1 MAEAIQTVKYKNH
14 KIEILP
20 DEHCENPIQTWDML
34 GEYYCWHRRYSLGNS
49 DRFNTPDEVIA
60 YAKQTGSLLFN
71 LYMYDH
77 SGITLSISNSHYPFN
92 DRWDAGQLGF
102 VLVDREKALK
112 EFGKK
117 RLTKK
122 LKQKIYKTIEGEVE
136 TYNQY
141 LAGDVYGYVVR
152 RDNEPIDS
160 CWGFYGQSDCLNEA
174 KSIVDSED
182 KQAVSK
188 HCHKVK
194 QWIRNKVPLI
204 YRSGVR
210 LC

>member
-1 MAEAIQTVKYKNH
+1 MSEAIQTVKYKNH
-14 KIEILP
+14 KIEIFP

-34 GEYYCWHRRYSLGNS
+34 GEYYCWHRRYNLGNS
-49 DRFNTPDEVIA
+49 NRFDSPDEVID
-60 YAKQTGSLLFN
+60 YAKQSRSLLFN

-77 SGITLSISNSHYPFN
+77 SGITLSMSNSHYPFT
-92 DRWDAGQLGF
+92 DRWDAGQLG
-102 VLVDREKALK
+102 LILIDREKALK

-117 RLTKK
+117 RLTKQ
-122 LKQKIYKTIEGEVE
+122 LIQKIYNTIEGEVE
-136 TYNQY
+136 TYNKY
-141 LAGDVYGYVVR
+141 LAGDVYGFVVS
-152 RDNEPIDS
+152 RDNNPIDS
-160 CWGFYGQSDCLNEA
+160 CWGFYSQTDCLNEA
-174 KSIVDSED
+174 ISIVDCED

-194 QWIRNKVPLI
+194 EWIRNKVPLI